1 MQVSFYLLNDNKAQ
15 DILGFVCQLTQKVL
29 LQSSAPLAIVAS
41 DRDLLTQL
49 DTLLWTQQAD
59 SFIPHQLMDNQETPV
74 PTETRQVPIAY
85 LCQTLPP
92 EFQGLV
98 LNLNDTPIGDASTH
112 LPQGIS
118 RILEIIRP
126 DDNSVA
132 TGRDKYKHYQQ
143 QGATLEHFRL

>member
-15 DILGFVCQLTQKVL
+15 DVLGFVCQLTQKVL
-29 LQSSAPLAIVAS
+29 KQSSAPLAIVAS
-41 DRDLLTQL
+41 EDKTLTQL

-59 SFIPHQLMDNQETPV
+59 SFVPHQRIDTQDAPIPIES
-74 PTETRQVPIAY
+74 RQVPIAY
-85 LCQTLPP
+85 LCHRLPL

-98 LNLNDTPIGDASTH
+98 LNLNDTPIGDTTDST
-112 LPQGIS
+112 PQGIS

-126 DDNSVA
+126 DEASVA

>member
-29 LQSSAPLAIVAS
+29 QQSSAPLAIVAS

-59 SFIPHQLMDNQETPV
+59 SFIPHQLMDNQEASIS
-74 PTETRQVPIAY
+74 TEARQVAIAY
-85 LCQTLPP
+85 LCQTLSP

-98 LNLNDTPIGDASTH
+98 LNLNDSPIGDTSTH
-112 LPQGIS
+112 PPQGIS